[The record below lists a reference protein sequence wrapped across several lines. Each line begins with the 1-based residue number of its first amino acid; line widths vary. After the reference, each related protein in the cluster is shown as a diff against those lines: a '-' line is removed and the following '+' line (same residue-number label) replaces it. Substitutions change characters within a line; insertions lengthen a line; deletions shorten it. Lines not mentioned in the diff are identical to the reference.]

1 MIMRSILI
9 SYFFLFSI
17 IQGLPAQSLPNTKAA
32 RSRQSKLIVGIVVDQ
47 MRNDYIYRYWNRYGN
62 AGFKRLIEK
71 GYYFKNAH
79 YNYVPTYTGPGHS
92 TIYTGA
98 TPRMHGIIANEWYN
112 KQTGFMQYCVD
123 DDKVTSTGTASRD
136 GKKSPHLQICSTI
149 GDELK
154 ISSNGKSKVIGI
166 ALKDRSA
173 VLPAG
178 HAADAAYWY
187 DDSTGFFVSSSWYL
201 KALPE
206 WVNLFN
212 AQLLPKQYLLKGWNT
227 LYSPETYTASL
238 QDNNPYEK
246 APNKKELPVF
256 PYEYTQYVNKNSY
269 AILKATPYGNTITKD
284 MAIACLKNEKLGK
297 DEIPDILAVSFSSP
311 DIISHSYGPRAVEVE
326 DVYLRLDKDIEEF
339 LKVLDTE
346 VGKENYLVFLTADH
360 GGADVPAH
368 LHDEQIPAGYLKAED
383 VNKQVKVFLQQQYG
397 DSALFLNGSNEQI
410 FLNEKLLSKRESEKL
425 EQQLS
430 NFLTSIPGIS
440 EAYPSHVMRNNGFD
454 RRDLRL
460 LIQNGF
466 NHKRS
471 GNVVYTL
478 QPAWMDYA
486 KKGTTHGAAYSYDTH
501 VPLIFYGAGI
511 KSGESYS
518 YTRITQI
525 APVLAELLKVSKPNG
540 CLDDAPEKL
549 LIKKK

>member
-1 MIMRSILI
+1 MRNFIVI
-9 SYFFLFSI
+9 FLFLFISA
-17 IQGLPAQSLPNTKAA
+17 QLCVAQTPKVKPAASGQP
-32 RSRQSKLIVGIVVDQ
+32 KLIIGIVVDQ
-47 MRNDYIYRYWNRYGN
+47 MRNDYVYRYWNRYGN
-62 AGFKRLIEK
+62 GGFKRLIQS

-92 TIYTGA
+92 SIYTGT
-98 TPRMHGIIANEWYN
+98 TPRIHGIIANEWFD
-112 KQTGFMQYCVD
+112 KQNGVMQYCVD
-123 DDKVTSTGTASRD
+123 DDNASSVGTPSGE
-136 GKKSPHLQICSTI
+136 GKKSPHLQISSTL

-154 ISSNGKSKVIGI
+154 ISSNGKSKVYGI

-178 HAADAAYWY
+178 HAADAAFWY
-187 DDSTGFFVSSSWYL
+187 DDSTGYFVSSSWYL
-201 KALPE
+201 KTLPD
-206 WVNLFN
+206 WVNNFN
-212 AQLLPKQYLLKGWNT
+212 ATNLPKQYLQKGWST
-227 LYSPETYTASL
+227 LYPLESYTASL

-246 APNKKELPVF
+246 APNKKDSPVF
-256 PYEYTQYVNKNSY
+256 PYDYAKQIAASNF

-297 DEIPDILAVSFSSP
+297 DDYPDILAVSFSSP
-311 DIISHSYGPRAVEVE
+311 DIIAHSYGPRSVEVE
-326 DVYLRLDKDIEEF
+326 DVYLRLDKDLEEF
-339 LKVLDTE
+339 LKVLDAE
-346 VGKENYLVFLTADH
+346 VGNGNYLVFLTADH

-383 VNKQVKVFLQQQYG
+383 VNKRVKLFLQQQFG

-410 FLNEKLLSKRESEKL
+410 FLNEKLLAKHNRENV

-430 NFLTSIPGIS
+430 NFLLNITGVA
-440 EAYPSHVMRNNGFD
+440 EAYPSHTIKNGGFD
-454 RRDLRL
+454 KRDLRL

-478 QPAWMDYA
+478 QPAWMDYG

-501 VPLIFYGAGI
+501 VPLVFYGSGI
-511 KSGESYS
+511 KSGESFS

-525 APVLAELLKVSKPNG
+525 APAIAEVLKISKPNG
-540 CLDDAPEKL
+540 CTDDAPDKL
-549 LIKKK
+549 LKKKK